1 MTRRPTCRCARHG
14 DAFLRQAGE
23 GRRRARRRE
32 ARSLAR
38 SGERRRRA
46 HDRPRR
52 PPLRRPRCRYRRLRH
67 RAAQDA
73 ERRRGAERDRPLRLR
88 GAGSG
93 ESRGDRSPRRAA
105 VRRRACARSSPRRG
119 THRRRGREVLRA
131 RAAGAEQ
138 RGAVA
143 EDRAHRRAPPLA
155 GDRRDRAQEIAGRR
169 SALLVSPAEG
179 VRRRGEQRQ
188 GRRGERAAR
197 GADGVGR
204 RRRFLDVR
212 GRGRGDLGRH
222 EGDARRARAR
232 RPAHGADG
240 QVRPRPRAALRQGA
254 RGADRGAERDSRGV
268 GKYRAI
274 NARMIVTAKL
284 TFSAAHR
291 LNNPKYDAE
300 WNRRTYDKCDNPR
313 GHGHNYTIQVSVKG
327 KVDPETGM
335 VIDLKKL
342 KDIVRARVVDRVDH
356 TNLNEDVDF
365 LRGVIPTAENLAR
378 AFWQQLA
385 GTIADGELYEVAL
398 QETEK
403 NSVVYRGE
411 DER

>member
-1 MTRRPTCRCARHG
+1 
-14 DAFLRQAGE
+14 
-23 GRRRARRRE
+23 
-32 ARSLAR
+32 
-38 SGERRRRA
+38 
-46 HDRPRR
+46 
-52 PPLRRPRCRYRRLRH
+52 
-67 RAAQDA
+67 
-73 ERRRGAERDRPLRLR
+73 
-88 GAGSG
+88 
-93 ESRGDRSPRRAA
+93 
-105 VRRRACARSSPRRG
+105 
-119 THRRRGREVLRA
+119 
-131 RAAGAEQ
+131 
-138 RGAVA
+138 
-143 EDRAHRRAPPLA
+143 
-155 GDRRDRAQEIAGRR
+155 
-169 SALLVSPAEG
+169 
-179 VRRRGEQRQ
+179 
-188 GRRGERAAR
+188 
-197 GADGVGR
+197 
-204 RRRFLDVR
+204 
-212 GRGRGDLGRH
+212 
-222 EGDARRARAR
+222 
-232 RPAHGADG
+232 
-240 QVRPRPRAALRQGA
+240 
-254 RGADRGAERDSRGV
+254 
-268 GKYRAI
+268 
-274 NARMIVTAKL
+274 MIVTAKL